1 MSLSVCATTIE
12 YDPGPQAKG
21 PFAVAFMNQIAKK
34 MLPLEPFEPF
44 KTVEAGEDF
53 FGGLGLQFNVIVSN
67 QNDTLQ
73 RQHEAM
79 GQDPAFLGKET
90 HLMAHGCPSVAI
102 ALSIMSRGV
111 LANLAGV
118 NRLGPGSY
126 FAYRLEESLR
136 YTGEQDYPPSA
147 VIVLCSVH
155 VGVNHDGEFHRGH
168 NKEEFT
174 GHLVHAD
181 KSTRPEYLCVK
192 HSTQALP
199 EGFCEIVSIGSE
211 KLTAGMIER
220 RRRLFKNHSFEM
232 ENQAWLAARG
242 TAALDV
248 AATQAIVVV
257 PKHETRMSLKNVVF
271 KAGDSVLVTDRGV
284 MGYPGVLSPDAQ
296 KNGAT
301 IAVLLCVNGHYYGVV
316 RMTDAATDAA
326 VRAVPRHLLQTSTW
340 SQGANELV
348 VQLDL
353 LTPAVMEPAG
363 AAGAALMEP
372 AGAPQSKRRKGPT
385 TFYCISCPGGA
396 ERQCDK
402 PMGRCCEM
410 CYLSSGRG
418 HDASCEQEAGAARAG
433 AGGAART

>member
-1 MSLSVCATTIE
+1 MSPSVCAMTME
-12 YDPGPQAKG
+12 YHPGPQAKG
-21 PFAVAFMNQIAKK
+21 PFAVGFMNQIARK
-34 MLPLEPFEPF
+34 MLPPVEPFEPF
-44 KTVEAGEDF
+44 KTVEAAEDF
-53 FGGLGLQFNVIVSN
+53 FGGLGLQFKAIVSN

-73 RQHEAM
+73 RQHDAM
-79 GQDPAFLGKET
+79 GQDPAFLGKKA
-90 HLMAHGCPSVAI
+90 HLMAHGCPSVRI
-102 ALSIMSRGV
+102 AESIMSRGV

-118 NRLGPGSY
+118 NKLGPGSY
-126 FAYRLEESLR
+126 FAYELQEVLR
-136 YTGEQDYPPSA
+136 YTGEQDWPPSA

-155 VGVNHDGEFHRGH
+155 VGVNRDGEFHRAH
-168 NKEEFT
+168 NKEDFT
-174 GHLVHAD
+174 RFLVHAD
-181 KSTRPEYLCVK
+181 KSTKPEYLCVK

-248 AATQAIVVV
+248 AATQTIVVV
-257 PKHETRMSLKNVVF
+257 AKHETRMSLKNVVF

-363 AAGAALMEP
+363 EKQA
-372 AGAPQSKRRKGPT
+372 KRRKGPT
-385 TFYCISCPGGA
+385 TFYCVSCLGGA
-396 ERQCDK
+396 ERECDK
-402 PMGRCCEM
+402 PMGRCCDM
-410 CYLSSGRG
+410 CYSSGGRG
-418 HDASCEQEAGAARAG
+418 HDASCEAAGAARAG
-433 AGGAART
+433 AGGAGGAGGAART